1 MRVRSAETF
10 VRSND
15 ERRVA
20 MLVPSKI
27 ECSSVIPLFGMGAVQ
42 SAAGPAKRMRF
53 SSGSETTNVLAPHGS
68 FLSAWSK
75 ETPAA

>member
-20 MLVPSKI
+20 MLGPPKI
-27 ECSSVIPLFGMGAVQ
+27 DFSSVIPHLEMGVVQ

-53 SSGSETTNVLAPHGS
+53 SSGSETTNVLAPQGS
-68 FLSAWSK
+68 FLSACSK